1 MLAAVGNPNGRP
13 NSDVVKR
20 RLIGRDVTTRLRD
33 AWVIDFGASMAEDDA
48 ALYELPFEYVRAH
61 VKPLRDE
68 NRSEPLRRRWW
79 LYGRP
84 RPELRGALMG
94 LQRCIVTPEVAK
106 HRIFIWMNTDVI
118 PDHTLH
124 VIARDDDYCF
134 GVLHSRLHERW
145 SLVQGAN
152 MGVGNDPR
160 YSSSRTFQTFPFP
173 WPLGSERR
181 DEAKTEAIAVAARRL
196 VELRDRWLNPPD
208 ATSTELAQRTLTKLY
223 NQRPTWLDMAHRKL
237 DDAVLDAYGWP
248 HDLTDEQILERLLA
262 LNLERAGQ
270 SGAPS
275 GV

>member
-173 WPLGSERR
+173 WPLGSERS
-181 DEAKTEAIAVAARRL
+181 DEAIALAARHL

-208 ATSTELAQRTLTKLY
+208 AASTDLAKRTLTNLY

-237 DDAVLDAYGWP
+237 DEVVLNAYGWP
-248 HDLTDEQILERLLA
+248 HDLTDEQILDRLLA
-262 LNLERAGQ
+262 LNLAKATSHRKE
-270 SGAPS
+270 
-275 GV
+275 